1 MFINN
6 LKKLTFFISV
16 CILSSC
22 IHTVKTDM
30 NNYIQNKEEY
40 KWKRVVF
47 TTDLN
52 DILERY
58 DTFKGKEVE
67 LTAPVGYFGKDDF
80 PTFYLLLE
88 EEGRQLRAYEENYHR
103 YVNGDALQLLIL
115 ANREGGKVTVRGK
128 LKEDG
133 IELKQLVY
141 NEYLV
146 NTNKPPYRYRPTR
159 RSPYR
164 DYSGYYDSFTR
175 WNFSNSYNY

>member
-1 MFINN
+1 MLNKY
-6 LKKLTFFISV
+6 LKTLIFLIGVF
-16 CILSSC
+16 ILSSC
-22 IHTVKTDM
+22 IHTVKTNM
-30 NNYIQNKEEY
+30 NNYLQNRGAY

-58 DTFKGKEVE
+58 DTFTGKEVE

-103 YVNGDALQLLIL
+103 YVNGDALQLLLL
-115 ANREGGKVTVRGK
+115 ANREGGKVSVRGT

-133 IELKQLVY
+133 IELQQLVY

-146 NTNKPPYRYRPTR
+146 NTNKPPYRYRPTNQQI
-159 RSPYR
+159 PLP
-164 DYSGYYDSFTR
+164 GLF
-175 WNFSNSYNY
+175 WIL